1 MLMKNT
7 IKRISV
13 FVLLNVSLAQAVLVT
28 VQPDA
33 FAVLA
38 GRDLKVSGQ
47 VTVNGSVAASGDI
60 FLAGGASLYGDAY
73 SDGRIRVGKES
84 FVQGRLISSGSMSL
98 SNFTETGSLDSSQC
112 LRIGAGSVVHGHVA
126 YAGEYFVSPS
136 AVIEGSVSTS
146 PDSWQLL
153 PVGIP
158 GFSEVVGDSLK
169 YGQGVSETITP
180 GSYDSLSA
188 AAGATLY
195 LTAGSYNFNSV
206 KLDSDVKVIA
216 DTTAGEVN
224 IICGGKFTT
233 SGNVIFE
240 DSIDGGFNVYSGGNM
255 SLGLNNNLAARLRCY
270 SNMNVTRDTYIN
282 GSVYSSGDIRLG
294 ARVVIDNNEYAES
307 IAMVP
312 EPASIAL
319 LTGSLLWVAR
329 RRRDA

>member
-1 MLMKNT
+1 MRNT
-7 IKRISV
+7 IKRICV
-13 FVLLNVSLAQAVLVT
+13 FVLLNVSLTQAVLVT

-33 FAVLA
+33 FTVLA

-47 VTVNGSVAASGDI
+47 VTVNGSVAASGNI
-60 FLAGGASLYGDAY
+60 FLAGGASLYGDIY
-73 SDGRIRVGKES
+73 SDGRIRVGKDS

-98 SNFTETGSLDSSQC
+98 GNLTETGSLDSGQC

-126 YAGEYFVSPS
+126 YTGEYLVSPS
-136 AVIEGSVSTS
+136 AVVEGSVSTS

-158 GFSEVVGDSLK
+158 GFSEVVGDQLK
-169 YGQGVSETITP
+169 YGQGVSQAITP

-188 AAGATLY
+188 ASGATLY

-206 KLDSDVKVIA
+206 KLGSDVKVIA

-240 DSIDGGFNVYSGGNM
+240 DLIDGGFNVYSGDNM
-255 SLGLNNNLAARLRCY
+255 SLGSNNNLAARLSCY
-270 SNMNVTRDTYIN
+270 SNMNVARDTYVN
-282 GSVYSSGDIRLG
+282 GSVYSSGDIHLG
-294 ARVVIDNNEYAES
+294 ARVVIDNNQYADS
-307 IAMVP
+307 ITMVP
-312 EPASIAL
+312 EPASMAL
-319 LTGSLLWVAR
+319 LAGSLLCLAR
-329 RRRDA
+329 RRIC